1 MSFVL
6 ESRKDR
12 NATVSSTP
20 CPSALLPELARLLDE
35 ALDVPPAAR
44 AAWLDTRA
52 VDHGEAVPWLRRM
65 LIEREALPADFLDA
79 PHLQVTDPDDGAAV
93 EGAEV
98 GPFRL
103 IRELGRGGMGKV
115 YCAERIGGVPGH
127 RVALKIV
134 KRGMDTDE
142 ILRRFRR
149 EREILAQL
157 KHPNITRLIDGGA
170 SESGQ
175 AWFAMELVDG
185 VPITQWCDAHRATPA
200 QRITLFRTVCAA
212 VQHAHRNLVVH
223 RDLKPSNILVD
234 AEGQVKL
241 LDFGIA
247 KLLGDAS
254 EAQTQS
260 QLKLFTPEYA
270 APEQSSGAAVTTATD
285 IYQLGLVLR
294 ELLCGQ
300 RLQRGAEGSAV
311 RLAAACGRSDDARV
325 AAIAAARGVSPSA
338 LRKVLR
344 GDLDKIVQQ
353 ALSDEPAR
361 RYESPA
367 ALADDLARWSDDQPV
382 RAVRDSWRY
391 RTAKFLRRHHF
402 AVLAAALSILC
413 LIGAV
418 AVSSVQLRRAR
429 YATLSAQT
437 AKNFAISLLRN
448 SDPYQGGA
456 DTQSVAERLD
466 RGLAGANASLT
477 LQPERLADIESEL
490 CRVLKSLDRQAA
502 LLECWRHAVA
512 AYRGFAAADDADR
525 LRAEV
530 DYLRDRQRIRDDSD
544 IEPDALDL
552 IARIGTRDAALAPL
566 RRVAM
571 STLTDHYLAGGF
583 HARAARVAGDSLE
596 STRTALGERSYE
608 TSIVLFELARIRFAQ
623 GRLDEAEQWLTQN
636 TQIDLAVVDSDH
648 PGLVTDAWM
657 IGKLLAARGQ
667 FAQAHAVLTRVAARR
682 AAQFGPTHTY
692 TLFTAV
698 DLAAIEGETGAYAA
712 ARERLQAALAGLDRQ
727 HSQTA
732 AHYAEVHARLAA
744 VELAQDH
751 LDTADA
757 EIAAAEKA
765 LAPAGAAAALS
776 GLVRRLRI
784 ELALHHGA
792 EEAAAM
798 LRDALALRSEE
809 EDLDRPALLLLDAAT
824 QRLLGHAAT
833 AQARAESALRQL
845 GDQGRE
851 GHPLAAKAHLELGR
865 LALASG
871 DTGRAGAEFLASA
884 ELACRALGCD
894 AAAVGEALKLAL
906 GTHGEAGTQIA
917 AERARLGARVASMP
931 AAPSALADMG
941 VKVLDAAER
950 APKNNH

>member
-1 MSFVL
+1 MDL
-6 ESRKDR
+6 
-12 NATVSSTP
+12 SS
-20 CPSALLPELARLLDE
+20 CPAELWPAFSRLLDE
-35 ALDVPPAAR
+35 ALDLSEDERAGWLNRLPPEH
-44 AAWLDTRA
+44 DA
-52 VDHGEAVPWLRRM
+52 VRPWLKRL
-65 LIEREALPADFLDA
+65 LIDERSVPEHFLDA
-79 PHLQVTDPDDGAAV
+79 PQLPWLPTMLAMGLDAV
-93 EGAEV
+93 V
-98 GPFRL
+98 GPYRL
-103 IRELGRGGMGKV
+103 TGELGRGGMGAV
-115 YCAERIGGVPGH
+115 YSAERVGGVSGH
-127 RVALKIV
+127 RVALKVV

-170 SESGQ
+170 TESGQ
-175 AWFAMELVDG
+175 AWFAMELVEG

-200 QRITLFRTVCAA
+200 ERIKLFRTVCAA

-247 KLLGDAS
+247 KLLGDAA

-294 ELLCGQ
+294 ELLCGY
-300 RLQRGAEGSAV
+300 RLQRSVEGSAL
-311 RLAAACGRSDDARV
+311 RLAAAYGRSDDARV
-325 AAIAAARGVSPSA
+325 TEIAAARSMSPAA

-344 GDLDKIVQQ
+344 SDLDKIVQQ

-361 RYESPA
+361 RYDSPA
-367 ALADDLARWSDDQPV
+367 ALADDLARWSDNQPV

-391 RTAKFLRRHHF
+391 RTTKFLRRHH
-402 AVLAAALSILC
+402 LAALAATLSIVC

-418 AVSSVQLRRAR
+418 AVSSVQLARAR

-437 AKNFAISLLRN
+437 AKDFAISLLRN

-456 DTQSVAERLD
+456 DTLSVAQRLD
-466 RGLAGANASLT
+466 RSLAGANASLT
-477 LQPERLADIESEL
+477 LQPEQLADVESEL

-502 LLECWRHAVA
+502 LLECWRHVVA
-512 AYRGFAAADDADR
+512 AYRAFAATDDARR

-530 DYLRDRQRIRDDSD
+530 DYLRDRQRIRDETD

-552 IARIGTRDAALAPL
+552 IARIDARDTALAPL

-571 STLTDHYLAGGF
+571 STLADHYLASGS
-583 HARAARVAGDSLE
+583 HERAARIASDSLE

-623 GRLDEAEQWLTQN
+623 GRLDEAERWLTQS

-648 PGLVTDAWM
+648 PGLLTDAWM

-667 FAQAHAVLTRVAARR
+667 FAQAHAIFTRVAARR
-682 AAQFGPTHTY
+682 AVQFGPTHTY
-692 TLFTAV
+692 TLFTEV
-698 DLAAIEGETGAYAA
+698 DLATIEGETGAYAS
-712 ARERLQAALAGLDRQ
+712 ARERLHAALTGLDQQ
-727 HSQTA
+727 HSQTG
-732 AHYAEVHARLAA
+732 AHYAEVHARLATI
-744 VELAQDH
+744 ELAQDH
-751 LDTADA
+751 LDAAEA

-765 LAPAGAAAALS
+765 LAPAGAAAALTD
-776 GLVRRLRI
+776 LVQRLRI
-784 ELALHHGA
+784 ELTLHHSA
-792 EEAAAM
+792 VEASAM
-798 LRDALALRSEE
+798 LRDALAVRSE
-809 EDLDRPALLLLDAAT
+809 EDLDRPALLLLDATT
-824 QRLLGHAAT
+824 QRMLGHAAT
-833 AQARAESALRQL
+833 AQARAESALRLL
-845 GDQGRE
+845 GDQGRG

-865 LALASG
+865 LALLSG
-871 DTGRAGAEFLASA
+871 DSGGASAEFLTSA

-894 AAAVGEALKLAL
+894 AAAVSEALGLALSARGEAVAR
-906 GTHGEAGTQIA
+906 IA
-917 AERARLGARVASMP
+917 AERARLVAQVAATP
-931 AAPSALADMG
+931 AVPSALADLG
-941 VKVLDAAER
+941 TSVLDVAEH